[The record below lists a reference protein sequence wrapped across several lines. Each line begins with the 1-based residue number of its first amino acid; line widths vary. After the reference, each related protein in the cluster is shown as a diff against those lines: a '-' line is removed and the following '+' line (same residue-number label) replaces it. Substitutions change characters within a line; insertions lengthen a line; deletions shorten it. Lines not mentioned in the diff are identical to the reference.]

1 MNLYSAGR
9 HAPIKRLRRKKAF
22 RSAVAAAGAAA
33 VAVVA
38 VAAAAVDAA
47 AAAGAVA
54 FADLWQ
60 RIWGHFIAL
69 QFISLLAKG

>member
-1 MNLYSAGR
+1 MNLYSVGR

-33 VAVVA
+33 V
-38 VAAAAVDAA
+38 DAA
-47 AAAGAVA
+47 AAAAAGA

>member
-33 VAVVA
+33 V
-38 VAAAAVDAA
+38 DA
-47 AAAGAVA
+47 AAAGA
-54 FADLWQ
+54 FADL
-60 RIWGHFIAL
+60 
-69 QFISLLAKG
+69 

>member
-47 AAAGAVA
+47 AAGAVA
-54 FADLWQ
+54 FADL
-60 RIWGHFIAL
+60 
-69 QFISLLAKG
+69 

>member
-33 VAVVA
+33 A
-38 VAAAAVDAA
+38 AAAAVDAA
-47 AAAGAVA
+47 AAGA

>member
-33 VAVVA
+33 AV
-38 VAAAAVDAA
+38 
-47 AAAGAVA
+47 AGAVA
-54 FADLWQ
+54 FADL
-60 RIWGHFIAL
+60 
-69 QFISLLAKG
+69 